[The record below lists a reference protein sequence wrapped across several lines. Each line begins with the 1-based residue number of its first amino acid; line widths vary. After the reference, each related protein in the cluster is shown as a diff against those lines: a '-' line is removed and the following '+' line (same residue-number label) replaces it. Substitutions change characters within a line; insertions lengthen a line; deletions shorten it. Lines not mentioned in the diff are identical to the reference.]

1 MKTTVTKRTLPLDVK
16 YVCIDKKYIP
26 LMDGNGTTCDNCGRL
41 IANIATIKSIN
52 GTYNIGFDC
61 LENFLL
67 NNQLLEHFSLETYEK
82 TKKWISQIIR
92 ISKKLKETID
102 NNPTINIT
110 GMAFEKLEYN
120 NIYYPFMWLK
130 NNELKGRD
138 NDYVKAKDMD
148 FEFMI
153 ETLHNIFPKLNIIV
167 QS

>member
-1 MKTTVTKRTLPLDVK
+1 MNAK
-16 YVCIDKKYIP
+16 YTEEHIISLSWNEHVRMRPGMYIGKV
-26 LMDGNGTTCDNCGRL
+26 GNGSSRDDGIYVL
-41 IANIATIKSIN
+41 
-52 GTYNIGFDC
+52 
-61 LENFLL
+61 
-67 NNQLLEHFSLETYEK
+67 
-82 TKKWISQIIR
+82 
-92 ISKKLKETID
+92 LKETID
-102 NNPTINIT
+102 NNSTINIT

-120 NIYYPFMWLK
+120 NIYYPFTWLK